1 MIQRVRFEQWIPV
14 PLDRVFHFFSNPAN
28 LPRLM
33 PPELAAEIR
42 SIEGPSP
49 PGEEKRRSSPASAGV
64 GTQITLSV
72 RLLPPLPLRASWVAR
87 IVEFEP
93 GSHFTDVQ
101 VKGPFRYWRHRH
113 GFESARRAE
122 ADGTLVRDDLEYD
135 VGFGRLGD
143 AVARWFVADRLRHT
157 FQERQRRLEDLL
169 RRP

>member
-1 MIQRVRFEQWIPV
+1 MIQRVGFEQWIPV
-14 PLDRVFHFFSNPAN
+14 PLDRVFQFLSDPAN

-42 SIEGPSP
+42 GIEG
-49 PGEEKRRSSPASAGV
+49 GSSASAGV

-157 FQERQRRLEDLL
+157 FQERQRRLEELL
-169 RRP
+169 RHP

>member
-1 MIQRVRFEQWIPV
+1 MIQRVGFEQWIPV
-14 PLDRVFHFFSNPAN
+14 PLDRVFQFLSDPAN

-42 SIEGPSP
+42 SIEG
-49 PGEEKRRSSPASAGV
+49 GSSASAGV

>member
-1 MIQRVRFEQWIPV
+1 MIQRVGFEQWIPV
-14 PLDRVFHFFSNPAN
+14 PLDRVFHFFSNPTN

-42 SIEGPSP
+42 SI
-49 PGEEKRRSSPASAGV
+49 

-93 GSHFTDVQ
+93 GRHFTDVQ
-101 VKGPFRYWRHRH
+101 VKGPFRHWRHRH
-113 GFESARRAE
+113 EFQSARRAQ

>member
-1 MIQRVRFEQWIPV
+1 MIQRVGFEQWIPV
-14 PLDRVFHFFSNPAN
+14 PLDRVFQFFSDPAN

-42 SIEGPSP
+42 RIEG
-49 PGEEKRRSSPASAGV
+49 GSSASAGV

-157 FQERQRRLEDLL
+157 FQERQRRLEELL
-169 RRP
+169 RHP

>member
-14 PLDRVFHFFSNPAN
+14 PLDRVFRFFSDPAN
-28 LPRLM
+28 LPGLM

-42 SIEGPSP
+42 SVERAPP
-49 PGEEKRRSSPASAGV
+49 PGEEEGRPSSASAGV

-101 VKGPFRYWRHRH
+101 VKGPFRHWRHRH
-113 GFESARRAE
+113 EFEAARRAE
-122 ADGTLVRDDLEYD
+122 ADGTIVRDDLEYD

-143 AVARWFVADRLRHT
+143 AVARGFVAGRLRHT
-157 FQERQRRLEDLL
+157 FQERQRRLEELL
-169 RRP
+169 RDP

>member
-1 MIQRVRFEQWIPV
+1 MIQRVGFEQWIPV
-14 PLDRVFHFFSNPAN
+14 PLDRVFHFFSNPTN

-42 SIEGPSP
+42 SIEGGPS
-49 PGEEKRRSSPASAGV
+49 ASAGV

-93 GSHFTDVQ
+93 GRRFTDVQ
-101 VKGPFRYWRHRH
+101 VKGPFRHWRHRH
-113 GFESARRAE
+113 EFESARRVE
-122 ADGTLVRDDLEYD
+122 ADGTFVRDDLEYD
-135 VGFGRLGD
+135 VGFGRLGNS
-143 AVARWFVADRLRHT
+143 VARWFVADRLRHT

>member
-1 MIQRVRFEQWIPV
+1 M
-14 PLDRVFHFFSNPAN
+14 
-28 LPRLM
+28 
-33 PPELAAEIR
+33 
-42 SIEGPSP
+42 
-49 PGEEKRRSSPASAGV
+49 

-72 RLLPPLPLRASWVAR
+72 RLLPLLPLRASWVAR

-93 GSHFTDVQ
+93 GRHFTDVQ
-101 VKGPFRYWRHRH
+101 VKGPFRHWRHRH
-113 GFESARRAE
+113 EFESAPRAE
-122 ADGTLVRDDLEYD
+122 ADGTFVRDDLEYD